1 MKFELKNIS
10 YDSRR
15 SEETAAY
22 SAILYIDGKKAGTV
36 SNGGHGGCDNQ
47 YLEKWVDRAAV
58 EAYIKANHPPLES
71 EFGSDPIPCDLE
83 LLCGRLLD
91 EHLLGKAIKG
101 KLSKN
106 HVVLFNKQ
114 VMLWPKA
121 KIAAHHIEPFK
132 AELTKRYPGYVMLN
146 DRPLSEAVDAWKA
159 AGLVA

>member
-10 YDSRR
+10 YNSRL

-22 SAILYIDGKKAGTV
+22 SATLFIDGKKAGTV
-36 SNGGHGGCDNQ
+36 SNHGHGGCDNQ
-47 YLEKWVDRAAV
+47 HLEKWVDLAAV

-83 LLCGRLLD
+83 LLCARLLD
-91 EHLLGKAIKG
+91 EHLLGKAIKS

-106 HVVLFNKQ
+106 HVVLFDKQ
-114 VMLWPKA
+114 VLSWPKA
-121 KIAAHHIEPFK
+121 KIAPAHLEQFK
-132 AELTKRYPGYVMLN
+132 AELSKRYPGYVLLN
-146 DRPLSEAVDAWKA
+146 DRPIEVAIAAWKE